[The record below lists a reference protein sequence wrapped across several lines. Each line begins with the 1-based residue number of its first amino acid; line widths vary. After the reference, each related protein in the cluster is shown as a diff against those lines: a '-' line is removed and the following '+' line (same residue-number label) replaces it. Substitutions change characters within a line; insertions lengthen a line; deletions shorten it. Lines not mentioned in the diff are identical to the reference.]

1 MSAPDRGELIVY
13 RTEDG
18 KLPGASVVKEYLTV
32 QNEDGHRADAEEI
45 AELAR
50 IEKQLEQKK
59 DKR

>member
-1 MSAPDRGELIVY
+1 
-13 RTEDG
+13 
-18 KLPGASVVKEYLTV
+18 LTAAKAR
-32 QNEDGHRADAEEI
+32 QADAEEI

>member
-1 MSAPDRGELIVY
+1 MSTLERWD
-13 RTEDG
+13 
-18 KLPGASVVKEYLTV
+18 LPEVATVKQSLTV
-32 QNEDGHRADAEEI
+32 QYGKNRLIAEARQADAEEI